1 MATRGTTH
9 YCAASWPTTVAATHD
24 RAMCLGAAHAAVR
37 LAHSAAAFTLSGV
50 VTSLTREVAGY
61 TLGVAAL
68 DSDGEAVAVAVLIGT
83 ASDGRKERQ
92 QCGARIVRRWGPMGD
107 GEG

>member
-1 MATRGTTH
+1 MTH
-9 YCAASWPTTVAATHD
+9 YCAASWATAVAAAHD
-24 RAMCLGAAHAAVR
+24 RATRLGAAHATAR
-37 LAHSAAAFTLSGV
+37 HAHSAAAFTLSGV

-61 TLGVAAL
+61 MLGVAAL

-92 QCGARIVRRWGPMGD
+92 QCGARIVRRYGPMGD